1 MEYYEGNMEF
11 GAHQENMPVGYADSG
26 TMSMN
31 VVDWVDETTGNGLTP
46 SLALYPQSVF
56 TAPEGVASDHQ
67 WSFPQTLS
75 SYDGEAGAQLP
86 QTHYAPPT
94 PNNFS
99 QPHDLQNG
107 LNEYG
112 DGTHINSSVPVYQ
125 NSTTQHP
132 FNPYTAS
139 NTTIQTHS
147 SRTTAIDN
155 NIYCS
160 WDGCGQS
167 HKTGAESR
175 KHLKTHTKPKQC
187 PYAPTECTWKGTAEE
202 RELQAHIKTNHE
214 ARGDPSF
221 TCSNCTRLFTLEKN
235 LIRHQNDKICQ

>member
-1 MEYYEGNMEF
+1 MQQCE
-11 GAHQENMPVGYADSG
+11 
-26 TMSMN
+26 
-31 VVDWVDETTGNGLTP
+31 
-46 SLALYPQSVF
+46 SLALLPGY
-56 TAPEGVASDHQ
+56 
-67 WSFPQTLS
+67 S
-75 SYDGEAGAQLP
+75 SQ
-86 QTHYAPPT
+86 
-94 PNNFS
+94 FS

-175 KHLKTHTKPKQC
+175 SVTFTHICLRSWFWQDSRKHLKTHTKPKQC
-187 PYAPTECTWKGTAEE
+187 PHSPTGCDWKGTAEE

-214 ARGDPSF
+214 SRSDPGFACGGCGGSF
-221 TCSNCTRLFTLEKN
+221 TFQKN
-235 LIRHQNDKICQ
+235 LTRHQRDKNCHWKPSLKCITDVWVDVSLFQRPRKRLSDAEFSGLCAKVSNYGRNRVKRVYWLWNCINFLT

>member
-11 GAHQENMPVGYADSG
+11 GAYQENVPLGYADGG

-31 VVDWVDETTGNGLTP
+31 GMDWVDETTGNGLTP
-46 SLALYPQSVF
+46 SLALYPQSIF
-56 TAPEGVASDHQ
+56 TAPEGVVSDHQ

-75 SYDGEAGAQLP
+75 SYDGEAGPQLP

-112 DGTHINSSVPVYQ
+112 DGTHIDSSVPVYQ
-125 NSTTQHP
+125 NPNTQYP
-132 FNPYTAS
+132 FNPYTSS
-139 NTTIQTHS
+139 NTTIQTHG
-147 SRTTAIDN
+147 SRATVIDKD
-155 NIYCS
+155 IYCS

-175 KHLKTHTKPKQC
+175 KHFKTHTKPYQC
-187 PYAPTECTWKGTAEE
+187 HVPGCAWKGTAEK
-202 RELQAHIKTNHE
+202 RELKAHIDANHKP
-214 ARGDPSF
+214 RSGPRF
-221 TCSNCTRLFTLEKN
+221 TCSKCKRSFTLRKN
-235 LIRHQNDKICQ
+235 LIRHQKHKNCR